1 MYVHFMYI
9 TCSLVARAN
18 SVKLNHLLG
27 ERIGLTYFICNLQ
40 CSFEGRIYSL
50 RIECGK
56 NYPDEPPTIRFVTRI
71 NLTGVNA
78 SGEVSF

>member
-1 MYVHFMYI
+1 MKDWVNIFFGVY
-9 TCSLVARAN
+9 
-18 SVKLNHLLG
+18 
-27 ERIGLTYFICNLQ
+27 NLQ

-56 NYPDEPPTIRFVTRI
+56 NYPDEPPTIRFITRI